1 MKLFPVCTIALIAAF
16 PLQAQKN
23 GDDKGVFSG
32 NLLMNNQYYM
42 RDNKIG
48 ANTKV
53 YQTASNSV
61 DAWLLLNYRIKGYQ
75 FSVRYDLFNNTPLLN
90 PQDAYSNHGIGFW
103 QVQKKVDELD
113 ITVGSFYDQFGS
125 GVLFRAYDQK
135 GIGVDYAVQGLR
147 LMYDLHPNWRI
158 KAFSGQQKGNINNR
172 FGYAPQIM
180 TGGNIEGRIG
190 LGENEK
196 FGSLDVGA
204 SVMSRLLDKTTI
216 DELVAEINN
225 YPNNQKFYPK
235 YNAYGFNAY
244 FTWSIG
250 NLVWNIEANYK
261 TPEAQRNLSNQ
272 LINAEGKVLYSALSW
287 GKSNIGKRK
296 SAIGINAQFR
306 HINKFSFRTSPNE
319 LLLNGMITYL
329 PSLTRL
335 NTYRLLARYNAPAQ
349 ETGENGMQVEM
360 DIRWSK
366 KTQIQLNSS
375 YVQSLKENGVN
386 GQSIRLFREYYGEVL
401 QTISKKAKLKLG
413 FQSIAYN
420 QARYEQE
427 PEYEDVFT
435 YTPFAEYYITFPKG
449 SSLRIEAQYLKTD
462 KDQGSFANLMVEY
475 FFNNEFSVAVGD
487 MVNTEPHRYKNMI
500 IADEILHYPT
510 VFASYNHKSS
520 IFTLAYLKQQQ
531 GVNCSGGVCRVEPA
545 FSGVRL
551 TVSTN
556 F

>member
-1 MKLFPVCTIALIAAF
+1 MIRLLLITLIAAPCTF
-16 PLQAQKN
+16 VYGQLSPN
-23 GDDKGVFSG
+23 EKGTFSG

-42 RDNKIG
+42 RDDRIG

-53 YQTASNSV
+53 YKTASNSV
-61 DAWLLLNYRIKGYQ
+61 DAWLFMNYRIHG
-75 FSVRYDLFNNTPLLN
+75 FNFTLRYDLFNNSPLLN

-103 QVQKKVDELD
+103 QIQKKVDELD

-125 GVLFRAYDQK
+125 GALFRAYEQR
-135 GIGVDYAVQGLR
+135 GLGVDYAVQGIR
-147 LMYDLHPNWRI
+147 LTYDLSSNWRI
-158 KAFSGQQKGNINNR
+158 KGFSGQQKGNINNR
-172 FGYAPQIM
+172 FGFAPQII

-190 LGENEK
+190 LGKDEK
-196 FGSLDVGA
+196 WGSLDVGA
-204 SVMSRLLDKTTI
+204 SAVGRLLDKTTM

-225 YPNNQKFYPK
+225 YPISSRFYPT
-235 YNAYGFNAY
+235 NSVYGFNGY

-250 NLVWNIEANYK
+250 NLVWNVEANYK
-261 TPEAQRNLSNQ
+261 THEAIRNLDNS
-272 LINAEGKVLYSALSW
+272 LFRSEGKVLISALSW
-287 GKSNIGKRK
+287 GKGGIGKKKR
-296 SAIGINAQFR
+296 SFGVNAQFR
-306 HINKFSFRTSPNE
+306 HVDRFSFRTSPNE

-349 ETGENGMQVEM
+349 ELGENGGQIEA
-360 DIRWSK
+360 DIRWNK
-366 KTQIQLNSS
+366 KTLITLNGS
-375 YVQSLKENGVN
+375 YVRSLKSNGIN
-386 GQSIRLFREYYGEVL
+386 NQSIRLFREYYAEVL
-401 QTISKKAKLKLG
+401 KTLKKGSKLKLG

-427 PEYEDVFT
+427 PEYEDGFT
-435 YTPFAEYYITFPKG
+435 YTPFAEYTVNFKG
-449 SSLRIEAQYLKTD
+449 DRSLRVEAQYLKTD

-475 FFNNEFSVAVGD
+475 FFNNRLSVAVGD

-500 IADEILHYPT
+500 IANEILHYPT
-510 VFASYNHKSS
+510 VFASYNHKNS

-531 GVNCSGGVCRVEPA
+531 GVNCSGGVCRIEPA